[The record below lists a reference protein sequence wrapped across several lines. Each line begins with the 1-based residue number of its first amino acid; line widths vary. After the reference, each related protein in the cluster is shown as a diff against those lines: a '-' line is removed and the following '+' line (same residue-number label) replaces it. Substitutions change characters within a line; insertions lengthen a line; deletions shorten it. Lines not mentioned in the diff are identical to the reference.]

1 MCKFRPL
8 VFNKFQQK
16 VDITQCIYFIIFV
29 YYCYSTHIKISCYFF
44 SILVVFIVNL
54 PVTLICVGFHIVS
67 VFVVCGVYLFFLYC
81 CSFCCWC
88 LVIVLLDGLLFSSLS
103 LVKRKNN
110 NKFFYLDVTIF
121 AVVGCRVVFV
131 VMVLVTLNAIK

>member
-1 MCKFRPL
+1 MYLFYYFCILLLFYTYK
-8 VFNKFQQK
+8 NKLL
-16 VDITQCIYFIIFV
+16 
-29 YYCYSTHIKISCYFF
+29 FF